1 MARPAFRLLAAFAA
15 AVISGAA
22 LGSVIQTQFNLAF
35 IARLGVEVPLATRL
49 QTTLADVAG
58 FGPLLAALVA
68 AAYAIGFVVAE
79 PLATRFPHLRRAL
92 YPLAGAGAVAAAILL
107 LNAALPMTPIA
118 ATRSAA
124 GTIALA
130 AAGAVGGAVY
140 HAVRGS

>member
-15 AVISGAA
+15 AVFSAAA
-22 LGSVIQTQFNLAF
+22 LGSVIQTQYNLGF
-35 IARLGVEVPLATRL
+35 VARLGVEVPLATRL
-49 QTTLADVAG
+49 HTTVADVAG
-58 FGPLLAALVA
+58 FGPLLAALLA
-68 AAYAIGFVVAE
+68 AAFAAGFVVAE
-79 PLATRFPHLRRAL
+79 PLARRFPQSRRAL
-92 YPLAGAGAVAAAILL
+92 FPLAGAGAVAAAILL

-130 AAGAVGGAVY
+130 AAGAVGGAIY